1 MRLLAKSEVRRTA
14 DSDTKRVG
22 GQACPEQKALPEQ
35 GRMGWLETECLE
47 VHVHESR
54 IPVLVLEG
62 AGQESE
68 SS

>member
-1 MRLLAKSEVRRTA
+1 M
-14 DSDTKRVG
+14 
-22 GQACPEQKALPEQ
+22 PEQR
-35 GRMGWLETECLE
+35 RMGWLETECLE
-47 VHVHESR
+47 VRDGEPR